1 MLIVKRGKIMLTRN
15 SGILREI
22 KSSNMVIK
30 LIKFI
35 TNCSAIVLVKKNYP
49 LNRISNSCQELTVVP
64 DKNAY

>member
-1 MLIVKRGKIMLTRN
+1 MLIVKLGKITLTRN
-15 SGILREI
+15 SGIS

-49 LNRISNSCQELTVVP
+49 LNEISNSCQELTVVP